1 MSYKIRLV
9 MALLLLLLCG
19 GLLAT
24 SSSSALDCSLPG
36 MYTSIHS

>member
-19 GLLAT
+19 GLTAT
-24 SSSSALDCSLPG
+24 TSSALDCSLPG
-36 MYTSIHS
+36 MYTNIHS